1 MLQTNDFDGSLEL
14 TNDGGSDV
22 AWQWM
27 SGHPSIAAA
36 PSGGVLAP
44 GESVVVEFT
53 ISWQQLLNGGFI
65 YQNHVVSDEQ
75 SIKVIVTG
83 TRDIEVNPEIEL
95 PEPEL
100 TNLDD

>member
-1 MLQTNDFDGSLEL
+1 
-14 TNDGGSDV
+14 
-22 AWQWM
+22 
-27 SGHPSIAAA
+27 
-36 PSGGVLAP
+36 
-44 GESVVVEFT
+44 VEFT